1 MFEIHETFE
10 RVLMKSL
17 MEIKQSSNIV
27 NVKLIQNNIMIK
39 INSVIG

>member
-1 MFEIHETFE
+1 
-10 RVLMKSL
+10 

-39 INSVIG
+39 INSVIGW